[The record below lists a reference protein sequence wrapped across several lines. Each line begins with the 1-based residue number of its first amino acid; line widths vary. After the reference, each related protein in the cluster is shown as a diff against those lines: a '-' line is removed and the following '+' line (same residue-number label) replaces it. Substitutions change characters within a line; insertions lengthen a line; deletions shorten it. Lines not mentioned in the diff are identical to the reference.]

1 VAIAPGETLVLY
13 TDGVIDRRGPAGRF
27 GGRRLRRLLLEHA
40 ADTPAGM
47 LAALE
52 AELDRFAPAG
62 QADDTA
68 AVALRALPVRIPSEE
83 QRVAEGVS

>member
-1 VAIAPGETLVLY
+1 VAIAPGETLILY

-27 GGRRLRRLLLEHA
+27 GAGRLRRLLLEHA

-47 LAALE
+47 LGALE
-52 AELDRFAPAG
+52 AELDRFAPAA

-68 AVALRALPVRIPSEE
+68 AVALRALPVRVRTEE
-83 QRVAEGVS
+83 QPVAEGVS